1 MTDATLAFAAAF
13 LALGS
18 VAVWLAI
25 VATRADAA
33 DPNRLVAQLRLA
45 QYAALLLALAS
56 AVYVGLA
63 LAQDGAAGAG
73 FDVAIATGFFVLAA
87 TATTWEPGRALTALA
102 LAWCAHAI
110 VDLGHAADLLPS
122 AAIPEWYPTA
132 SAIYDVCMA
141 GVCYLPVLR
150 R

>member
-18 VAVWLAI
+18 LAVWLAI
-25 VATRADAA
+25 VATRADAS

-45 QYAALLLALAS
+45 QYAALLLTMTA
-56 AVYVGLA
+56 AVFVGFA
-63 LAQDGAAGAG
+63 LAQEGVSGAG

-110 VDLGHAADLLPS
+110 VNLGHAAGLLPS
-122 AAIPEWYPTA
+122 AVVPEWYPTA
-132 SAIYDVCMA
+132 CAIYDICMA
-141 GVCYLPVLR
+141 GVCYLPMLR